1 MRWRAAKYLSPLLIF
16 LAAAHSFSTTG
27 IWVWLPVVYAFV
39 LIPLAELFWR
49 PDERNPDAAEEAVLR
64 KDRVYD
70 VWLYLVVPL
79 QYLLLFRFLHSMQQ
93 SDISP
98 VNILG
103 RVLTMGLL
111 CGIFGI
117 NVAHELG
124 HRRSGF
130 ERLLAKS
137 LLLTSMYM
145 HFYIEHNRGHHKY
158 VGTPQDPS
166 SAPFNQSLY
175 QFWWRSI
182 TGVYRKAWSIS
193 LAEQKKKGCAWY
205 RNEMLHYQLVQ
216 VVFLAL
222 VAMAFG
228 GFVAVCF
235 LFAALIGILLLE
247 TVNYIE
253 HYGLRRRETRDGSY
267 ERALP
272 EHSWNSN
279 HILGRIM
286 LFELSRHSDHHYLAS
301 KKYQTLRHHAH
312 APQLPAGY
320 PGSMLLAMLPPL
332 WFYIMNRRIER
343 YRNEGLIGST
353 MPTPDELY

>member
-1 MRWRAAKYLSPLLIF
+1 MRWSAAKYMIPLLVFI
-16 LAAAHSFSTTG
+16 AAARSFSTTG
-27 IWVWLPVVYAFV
+27 FWVWLPVIYAFV
-39 LIPLAELFWR
+39 FIPLIEIFWK
-49 PDERNPDAAEEAVLR
+49 PDESNPDAAEEAFLKNDRAFDVL
-64 KDRVYD
+64 
-70 VWLYLVVPL
+70 LYLVVPL
-79 QYLLLFRFLHSMQQ
+79 QYLLLFQFLLSMQDAGL
-93 SDISP
+93 STANL
-98 VNILG
+98 VG

-124 HRRSGF
+124 HRRSNF
-130 ERLLAKS
+130 ERLCAKS

-175 QFWWRSI
+175 RFWWRSI

-193 LAEQKKKGCAWY
+193 LAEQKKKGRAWY

-222 VAMAFG
+222 VAMVFG

-253 HYGLRRRETRDGSY
+253 HYGLSRKETGGGSY
-267 ERALP
+267 ERAMP

-301 KKYQTLRHHAH
+301 KKYQTLRHHPD

-320 PGSMLLAMLPPL
+320 PGSMLLAMIPPI
-332 WFYIMNRRIER
+332 WFRIMNRRIER
-343 YRNEGLIGST
+343 YRTDGLIGNA
-353 MPTPDELY
+353 MPTPVEPY